1 LDDACAKDHPRAM
14 KTKSIRKYLSL
25 KEARERRLLER
36 FCKEHPSKGD
46 ERMFDRLLDA
56 MAKPKNSAE
65 DEQT

>member
-1 LDDACAKDHPRAM
+1 MR
-14 KTKSIRKYLSL
+14 TKSIRKYLSL

-56 MAKPKNSAE
+56 MTKPKNSDE
-65 DEQT
+65 DERT